1 MFFVDLTDN
10 NQLFG
15 LPQYEAKGVKSVVF
29 DPRLFVT
36 TYSWDF
42 AVAPSGRSN
51 LRFYIFR
58 RAILD
63 DPVSLWMYDL
73 LIPNSE
79 SERDFACTNIV
90 MHFRCNNNH
99 FWTETFVRYKKSEIH
114 LQDISVF
121 SRARGR
127 RNENYFMGFKL
138 CVVDYDRILYIS
150 NDIRV
155 REYDVSTGVDRVLR
169 HLGHA
174 VRVIVKTCNQQ
185 SIGNRRY

>member
-1 MFFVDLTDN
+1 MPIPSSWLVHRIRTAGGYVYAMIEKTNVQSNSMFFVDLTDN

-90 MHFRCNNNH
+90 MHFRCNNNP
-99 FWTETFVRYKKSEIH
+99 FLDRNICALQKVRDSSAGH
-114 LQDISVF
+114 QCLQQGK
-121 SRARGR
+121 RAK
-127 RNENYFMGFKL
+127 E
-138 CVVDYDRILYIS
+138 
-150 NDIRV
+150 
-155 REYDVSTGVDRVLR
+155 RELFHGL
-169 HLGHA
+169 
-174 VRVIVKTCNQQ
+174 
-185 SIGNRRY
+185 